1 MTDNTSLTIT
11 DLLAASTQCLENAGY
26 TRIEADAAWDFNKQ
40 AARLFEDEYNIV
52 AVVVYGTW
60 RDLVENWGTE
70 QAGLVELISR
80 HMSSNDAKAWD
91 GYLVLLTP
99 SRVGEGERDALVN
112 IRYNTSRL
120 RKLVASGEELTV
132 LADVEHVLL
141 PLLPLRAQLALGERP
156 SVLSLLPELL
166 AAKGLPVDA
175 VNVLISAF
183 EEQRPLLESLHAFRN
198 PK

>member
-80 HMSSNDAKAWD
+80 HLSSNDAKAWD

-112 IRYNTSRL
+112 
-120 RKLVASGEELTV
+120 
-132 LADVEHVLL
+132 
-141 PLLPLRAQLALGERP
+141 
-156 SVLSLLPELL
+156 
-166 AAKGLPVDA
+166 
-175 VNVLISAF
+175 
-183 EEQRPLLESLHAFRN
+183 
-198 PK
+198 